1 MENITKEAFLEKG
14 AAIMDDLASLCK
26 EYLAGDPRKVFGFS
40 YDEKDERYRL
50 FIDYEALV
58 SSIEEKKQQTP

>member
-1 MENITKEAFLEKG
+1 
-14 AAIMDDLASLCK
+14 MDDLASLCK